1 MFTVLAAALA
11 LSAPVP
17 KATTAD
23 LKWKFNKGDTFYVR
37 TTVDANSTVNAG
49 PGVGAQGSTS
59 AAEFVYKATVAS
71 ADEKGATLEVEFLS
85 CKTGNGGGGG
95 GGAVKLEDQKGV
107 LGKKMTFTLDA
118 AHKVTKAD
126 GLVALG
132 NAGGLFSAEY
142 VQSHVQDLMRA
153 VPGKPL
159 GKGDTWKGEEVLPL
173 ADGIVSKRSDSGT
186 VAGTEDGL
194 TKLEVETDTLM
205 TGGPKGGGI
214 TFNLKGDKGKR
225 TVLFDPK
232 SGRVRKLDESYT
244 VAGSINIGNGGGG
257 GGGVPQNITV
267 SMTMKATVT
276 VSDTEPKA
284 EK

>member
-37 TTVDANSTVNAG
+37 TTVDATSTVNAG

-59 AAEFVYKATVAS
+59 AAEFVFKATVAS

-85 CKTGNGGGGG
+85 CKSGNAAGLAG
-95 GGAVKLEDQKGV
+95 VKMEDQKGV
-107 LGKKMTFTLDA
+107 LGKTMTFALDA

-126 GLVALG
+126 GLVAMG

-159 GKGDTWKGEEVLPL
+159 GKGDTWKGEEELPL
-173 ADGIVSKRSDSGT
+173 ADGIVSKRSDCGT

-194 TKLEVETDTLM
+194 TKLEVETDNAM
-205 TGGPKGGGI
+205 SGGPKGGGI
-214 TFNLKGDKGKR
+214 KFDLRGDKGKR
-225 TVLFDPK
+225 TILFDPK
-232 SGRVRKLDESYT
+232 SGRVRKLDENYT
-244 VAGSINIGNGGGG
+244 VAGTINIGNGGGG
-257 GGGVPQNITV
+257 GGPPPNITV
-267 SMTMKATVT
+267 SMTMKTTVT
-276 VSDTEPKA
+276 VSDKEPKA